1 MSKKVK
7 TTLKDSLNPQQ
18 FEAVT
23 TVQGPIAVFAGAGS
37 GKTRVITYRIV
48 NLLDEGVPITN
59 ILAVTFTNKAANEM
73 KQRIQNV
80 LKIDHKKLWIGTFH
94 SICLRI
100 LRQSGKAISLRPD
113 FTVFDEEDSLS
124 LIKDCMKES
133 NIDIKRVNPRTV
145 SKTISDSKTALVS
158 SKEYPNV
165 AGTGYFVD
173 IVSSV
178 YILYEKR
185 LRENNALDFD
195 DLIYKTVVLFQE
207 NPSVLDQYQEVFKHI
222 LVDEYQDVNAVQYEL
237 LRLLSSKYR
246 NIFVVGDDDQ
256 SIYAFRGADPEYML
270 RFRQEYPD
278 AKIIKLEENYRCS
291 QMILSAAHCVV
302 QNNEKREEKK
312 LWTKNDKGTPVKL
325 VVCSNEKDEAQKI
338 VQLIQEREKTQN
350 RKYDEF
356 VVLYRI
362 NAASRNFEEALMAE
376 NIPYQLVGGY
386 RFYQR
391 KEVKDFIAYLRIV
404 NNPDDRVSINRVIN
418 YPKRNIGAVFIR
430 KIEKVAHEEQCS
442 FYKACHILLKKK
454 EAVARGRKGLQE
466 FIDVIEAGMQLIK
479 KGSLLDVAKLVYEKT
494 NIPQMI
500 EMEYPEDIARDKV
513 ENLRELLTAIQN
525 FEKQYDGSE
534 PVLQSFL
541 AQVSLFTDL
550 DHMDKEK
557 AKVTLMTIHSV
568 KGLEYP
574 IVFMA
579 GMEEGLFPHYLSNC
593 KQNALEEER
602 RLCYVGF
609 TRAQSELYLSYAMN
623 RELYGKT
630 TKTSPSR
637 FLEEISEDLIER
649 LKISTSDNGESGL
662 KRRVSSVNRSKKDY
676 NKGLP
681 VSLDD
686 LTTGKTV
693 CHKVWGHGIVLS
705 LNEIDN
711 EHIIHIDFDTVGER
725 MLNFKYA
732 PLRIVEEGEAVVAN
746 SKTKRKTAKS

>member
-1 MSKKVK
+1 MSNKVK
-7 TTLKDSLNPQQ
+7 KTLKDSLNSQQ
-18 FEAVT
+18 YDAVT
-23 TVQGPIAVFAGAGS
+23 TVNGPVAVFAGAGS
-37 GKTRVITYRIV
+37 GKTRVITYRIA
-48 NLLDEGVPITN
+48 NLLNEGIPITN

-73 KQRIQNV
+73 KERIQGV
-80 LKIDHKKLWIGTFH
+80 VEIDPKKLWIGTFH

-145 SKTISDSKTALVS
+145 SKTISDSKVALVS
-158 SKEYPNV
+158 SEDYPNV

-178 YILYEKR
+178 YALYEKR

-195 DLIYKTVVLFQE
+195 DLIYKTVILFQNE
-207 NPSVLDQYQEVFKHI
+207 PSTLDQYQEIFKHI

-237 LRLLSSKYR
+237 LRLLANKHR

-256 SIYAFRGADPEYML
+256 SIYAFRGADPTYML

-278 AKIIKLEENYRCS
+278 AKVIKLEENYRCS
-291 QMILSAAHCVV
+291 QMILNAAHCVV

-312 LWTKNDKGTPVKL
+312 LWTNNEKGTPVKL
-325 VVCSNEKDEAQKI
+325 VVCSNEKDEAQKTI
-338 VQLIQEREKTQN
+338 QLIQERIKTQN
-350 RKYDEF
+350 RTYNDF

-362 NAASRNFEEALMAE
+362 NAASRNFEEALMADD
-376 NIPYQLVGGY
+376 IPYQLVGGY

-430 KIEKVAHEEQCS
+430 KIEKMAHEDQCS
-442 FYKACHILLKKK
+442 FYDACHHLLKKK

-466 FIDVIEAGMQLIK
+466 FIDVVEAGRKLLQ
-479 KGSLLDVAKLVYEKT
+479 KGSLLDVAKLVYERT
-494 NIPQMI
+494 NIPTML
-500 EMEYPEDIARDKV
+500 ETEYAEDIAKDKV
-513 ENLRELLTAIQN
+513 SNLRELLSAIHD
-525 FEKQYDGSE
+525 FEQQYDGTE
-534 PVLQSFL
+534 PILQAFL

-550 DHMDKEK
+550 DNMDPEQSR
-557 AKVTLMTIHSV
+557 VTLMTIHSV
-568 KGLEYP
+568 KGLEFP

-609 TRAQSELYLSYAMN
+609 TRAKTELYLSYAMN

-630 TKTSPSR
+630 TKSTPSR

-649 LKISTSDNGESGL
+649 LKISTPRDGETGL
-662 KRRVSSVNRSKKDY
+662 KRKVSSVNRSKKDY
-676 NKGLP
+676 SKGNP
-681 VSLDD
+681 VSLGD
-686 LTTGKTV
+686 LTAGKIV
-693 CHKVWGHGIVLS
+693 CHKIWGHGIVLD
-705 LNEIDN
+705 LKEIDS

-732 PLRIVEEGEAVVAN
+732 PLRIVEEVP
-746 SKTKRKTAKS
+746 TAAKGKS

>member
-1 MSKKVK
+1 MSKNVK
-7 TTLKDSLNPQQ
+7 KTLKDSLNLQQ
-18 FEAVT
+18 YEAVT
-23 TVQGPIAVFAGAGS
+23 TIDGPVAVFAGAGS

-48 NLLDEGVPITN
+48 NLLDEGIPITN

-73 KQRIQNV
+73 KDRIQGV
-80 LKIDHKKLWIGTFH
+80 VKIDHKKLWIGTFH

-100 LRQSGKAISLRPD
+100 LRQSGKAISLQPD
-113 FTVFDEEDSLS
+113 FTVFDEEDSLA

-145 SKTISDSKTALVS
+145 SKTISDSKVALVS
-158 SKEYPNV
+158 AQDYPNV

-173 IVSSV
+173 IVSNV
-178 YILYEKR
+178 YALYEKR

-195 DLIYKTVVLFQE
+195 DLIYETVMLFQKE
-207 NPSVLDQYQEVFKHI
+207 PSVLDQYQELFKHI

-237 LRLLSSKYR
+237 LRLLANKYR

-256 SIYAFRGADPEYML
+256 SIYAFRGADPTYML

-278 AKIIKLEENYRCS
+278 AKVIKLEENYRCS
-291 QMILSAAHCVV
+291 QMILNAAHCVV

-312 LWTKNDKGTPVKL
+312 LWTSNDKGTPVKL
-325 VVCSNEKDEAQKI
+325 VVCSNEKDEAQKT
-338 VQLIQEREKTQN
+338 VQLIQERIKTQK
-350 RKYDEF
+350 RSYDDF

-362 NAASRNFEEALMAE
+362 NAASRNFEEALMADD
-376 NIPYQLVGGY
+376 IPYQLVGGY

-391 KEVKDFIAYLRIV
+391 KEVKDFIAYLRII

-430 KIEKVAHEEQCS
+430 KIEKMAHEDQCS
-442 FYKACHILLKKK
+442 FYTACHHLLKKK

-466 FIDVIEAGMQLIK
+466 FIDVVEAGRKLLQT
-479 KGSLLDVAKLVYEKT
+479 GTLLDVAKLVYEKT
-494 NIPQMI
+494 NIPSMI
-500 EMEYPEDIARDKV
+500 ETEYAEDIAKDKV
-513 ENLRELLTAIQN
+513 ANLRELLSAIHD
-525 FEKQYDGSE
+525 FEEKYDGNE
-534 PVLQSFL
+534 PVLQAFL

-550 DHMDKEK
+550 DHMDQNQ
-557 AKVTLMTIHSV
+557 ARVTLMTIHSV
-568 KGLEYP
+568 KGLEFP

-609 TRAQSELYLSYAMN
+609 TRAKTELYLSYAMN

-630 TKTSPSR
+630 TKTTPSR

-649 LKISTSDNGESGL
+649 LKISSSRDGESGL
-662 KRRVSSVNRSKKDY
+662 KRKVSSVNRSKKDY
-676 NKGLP
+676 SKGNP
-681 VSLDD
+681 VCLDD
-686 LTTGKTV
+686 LTAGKIV
-693 CHKVWGHGIVLS
+693 CHKVWGHGTVLD
-705 LNEIDN
+705 LKEIDN

-732 PLRIVEEGEAVVAN
+732 PLRIVEELKK
-746 SKTKRKTAKS
+746 SSPTKAKS

>member
-1 MSKKVK
+1 MSKNVK
-7 TTLKDSLNPQQ
+7 KTLKDSLNLQQ
-18 FEAVT
+18 YEAVT
-23 TVQGPIAVFAGAGS
+23 TIDGPVAVFAGAGS

-48 NLLDEGVPITN
+48 NLLDEGIPITN

-73 KQRIQNV
+73 KERIQSV
-80 LKIDHKKLWIGTFH
+80 VKIDHKKLWIGTFH

-100 LRQSGKAISLRPD
+100 LRQSGTAISLRPD
-113 FTVFDEEDSLS
+113 FTVFDEEDSLA

-145 SKTISDSKTALVS
+145 SKTISDSKVALVS
-158 SKEYPNV
+158 AEDYPNV

-173 IVSSV
+173 IVSNV
-178 YILYEKR
+178 YALYEKR

-195 DLIYKTVVLFQE
+195 DLIYETVMLFQKV
-207 NPSVLDQYQEVFKHI
+207 PSVLDQYQEIFKHI

-237 LRLLSSKYR
+237 LRLLANKHR

-256 SIYAFRGADPEYML
+256 SIYAFRGADPTYML

-278 AKIIKLEENYRCS
+278 AKVIKLEENYRCS
-291 QMILSAAHCVV
+291 QMILNAAHCVV

-312 LWTKNDKGTPVKL
+312 LWTSNDKGTPVKL
-325 VVCSNEKDEAQKI
+325 VVCSNEKDEAQKT
-338 VQLIQEREKTQN
+338 VQLIQERIKTQK
-350 RKYDEF
+350 RSFDDF

-362 NAASRNFEEALMAE
+362 NAASRNFEEALMADD
-376 NIPYQLVGGY
+376 IPYQLVGGY

-391 KEVKDFIAYLRIV
+391 KEVKDFIAYLRII

-430 KIEKVAHEEQCS
+430 KIEKMAHEDQCS
-442 FYKACHILLKKK
+442 FYIACHHLLKKK

-466 FIDVIEAGMQLIK
+466 FIDVVEAGRKLLQ
-479 KGSLLDVAKLVYEKT
+479 KGTLLDVAKLVYEKT
-494 NIPQMI
+494 NIPNMI
-500 EMEYPEDIARDKV
+500 ETEYAEDIAKDKV
-513 ENLRELLTAIQN
+513 ANLRELLSAIHD
-525 FEKQYDGSE
+525 FEEQYDGNE
-534 PVLQSFL
+534 PVLQAFL

-550 DHMDKEK
+550 DHMDQNQ
-557 AKVTLMTIHSV
+557 ARVTLMTIHSV
-568 KGLEYP
+568 KGLEFP

-609 TRAQSELYLSYAMN
+609 TRAKTELYLSYAMN

-630 TKTSPSR
+630 TKTTPSR

-649 LKISTSDNGESGL
+649 LKISSSRDGESGL
-662 KRRVSSVNRSKKDY
+662 KRKVSSVNRSKKDY
-676 NKGLP
+676 SKGNP
-681 VSLDD
+681 VCLED
-686 LTTGKTV
+686 LTAGKIV
-693 CHKVWGHGIVLS
+693 CHKVWGHGTVLS
-705 LNEIDN
+705 LKEIDN

-732 PLRIVEEGEAVVAN
+732 PLRIVEELKKSSAIKA
-746 SKTKRKTAKS
+746 KT

>member
-7 TTLKDSLNPQQ
+7 TTLKESLNPQQ
-18 FEAVT
+18 LEAVT

-100 LRQSGKAISLRPD
+100 LRQSGKDISLRPD

-145 SKTISDSKTALVS
+145 SKTISDSKVALVS
-158 SKEYPNV
+158 SEEYPNV

-178 YILYEKR
+178 YTLYEKR

-195 DLIYKTVVLFQE
+195 DLIYKTVVLFQKH
-207 NPSVLDQYQEVFKHI
+207 PSVLDQYQEIFKHI

-237 LRLLSSKYR
+237 LRLLASKYR

-256 SIYAFRGADPEYML
+256 SIYAFRGADPTYML

-291 QMILSAAHCVV
+291 QMILNAAHCVV

-312 LWTKNDKGTPVKL
+312 LWTNNDKGTPVKL

-391 KEVKDFIAYLRIV
+391 KEVKDLIAYLRII

-442 FYKACHILLKKK
+442 FYQACHVLLQKK

-479 KGSLLDVAKLVYEKT
+479 EGTLLDVAKLVYEKT

-500 EMEYPEDIARDKV
+500 ETEYPEDIARDKV

-534 PVLQSFL
+534 PVLQAFL

-609 TRAQSELYLSYAMN
+609 TRAQTELYLSYAMN

-649 LKISTSDNGESGL
+649 LKISASDNGEAGL
-662 KRRVSSVNRSKKDY
+662 KRKVSSVNRSKKDY

-686 LTTGKTV
+686 LTAGKTV

-732 PLRIVEEGEAVVAN
+732 PLRMVEELESVN
-746 SKTKRKTAKS
+746 TSSKTKKKTAKM